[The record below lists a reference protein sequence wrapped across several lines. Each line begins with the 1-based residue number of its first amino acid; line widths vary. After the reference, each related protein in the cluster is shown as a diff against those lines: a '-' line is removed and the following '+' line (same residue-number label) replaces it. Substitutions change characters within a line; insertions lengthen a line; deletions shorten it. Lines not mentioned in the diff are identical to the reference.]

1 VSDAPADFALAARKS
16 PANFFRPLW
25 NGPVVAA
32 LPNTHARIAWYD
44 LLALSAG
51 AANSNKPKLCRSRDR
66 RRGWLARSKG

>member
-1 VSDAPADFALAARKS
+1 
-16 PANFFRPLW
+16 
-25 NGPVVAA
+25 